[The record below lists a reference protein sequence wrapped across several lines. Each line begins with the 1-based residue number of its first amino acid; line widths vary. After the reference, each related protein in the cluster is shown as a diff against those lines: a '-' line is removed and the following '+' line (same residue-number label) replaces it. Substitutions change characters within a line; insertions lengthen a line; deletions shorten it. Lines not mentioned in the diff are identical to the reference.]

1 MLVEKTLNLYKFEQ
15 INLARLH
22 IIEIAIN
29 ITLNRK
35 NTLLQQVL
43 C

>member
-1 MLVEKTLNLYKFEQ
+1 MLVEKALNLYKFEK
-15 INLARLH
+15 INLGRLH

-29 ITLNRK
+29 ITLNSK